1 MVSLQLVYIIE
12 IDELMEIMGAVLI
25 EGCKWCGKS
34 TTGLYHGKSTTGLY
48 HAKSVIEFQNPDRKQ
63 EYDNIRN
70 TKPSL
75 FLNGEKPRMFDE
87 WQMYPVVW
95 DSVRTDVDHT
105 GLKGQYILTGSAKP
119 SEGETMHTGTGRI
132 SRVLMRPMSLFE
144 SKESTGDVSFSDIL
158 AGKDISGVSKLSLE
172 DIASIIVRGGW
183 PASISI
189 KSDAKYRIA
198 KEYVKSLIHEEV
210 RSVDGVERNTEK
222 MQNVLRSLARN
233 ISTQVSNSTIEADI
247 KNNFDND
254 ISRPTLTDYLN
265 TLEKLFVIEDVKAT
279 NLNLRSKYALRTK
292 PKKYFVD
299 PSIATAIL
307 DLKPMD
313 LINDLNT
320 FGFMFESLCIRDLK
334 IYTESLGGDVTFY
347 RDERGFEVD
356 AILRMPSGKWGA
368 IEIKLGAGYIDE
380 AANNLLK
387 FKEHVDIKK
396 CGEPS
401 FLLVLTGTNYSYKRD
416 DGVYVVS
423 IGTLKN

>member
-1 MVSLQLVYIIE
+1 MKYLPRIVDKE

-34 TTGLYHGKSTTGLY
+34 TTGLYH
-48 HAKSVIEFQNPDRKQ
+48 AKSVIEFQNPDRKE
-63 EYDNIRN
+63 EYDNIKN

-87 WQMYPVVW
+87 WQMYPVIW

-144 SKESTGDVSFSDIL
+144 SNESTGEVSFADII

-172 DIASIIVRGGW
+172 DLASIIVRGGW

-210 RSVDGVERNTEK
+210 KSVDGVERNTLK
-222 MQNVLRSLARN
+222 MQSVLRSLARN

-247 KNNFDND
+247 RKTSDDD

-307 DLKPMD
+307 DLKPID

-334 IYTESLGGDVTFY
+334 IYTESLGGEVTFY
-347 RDERGFEVD
+347 RDEKGFEVD
-356 AILRMPSGKWGA
+356 AILRMPSGKWGV

-387 FKEHVDIKK
+387 FKEHVDTDK
-396 CGEPS
+396 CGEPA
-401 FLLVLTGTNYSYKRD
+401 FLLVLTGANYSYKRD

>member
-1 MVSLQLVYIIE
+1 MEYLPRIVDSE
-12 IDELMEIMGAVLI
+12 INELMEIMGAVLI

-34 TTGLYHGKSTTGLY
+34 TTGVH

-144 SKESTGDVSFSDIL
+144 SKESTGEVSFGDIL

-247 KNNFDND
+247 RNSFDDD

>member
-1 MVSLQLVYIIE
+1 MKYLPRVVDLE

-34 TTGLYHGKSTTGLY
+34 TTGSY
-48 HAKSVIEFQNPDRKQ
+48 HAKSIIEFQNPDRKQ
-63 EYDNIRN
+63 EYDEIKN

-95 DSVRTDVDHT
+95 DSIRTDVDHT

-132 SRVLMRPMSLFE
+132 SRVLMRPMSLYE
-144 SKESTGDVSFSDIL
+144 SGESTGEVSFNDIL
-158 AGKDISGVSKLSLE
+158 AGKDISGESKLSL
-172 DIASIIVRGGW
+172 DDLANIIVRGGW
-183 PASISI
+183 PASIEV
-189 KSDAKYRIA
+189 KSDAKYRFA
-198 KEYVKSLIHEEV
+198 KEYVKALVHEEV
-210 RSVDGVERNTEK
+210 KKTDGIERNPEK

-233 ISTQVSNSTIEADI
+233 VSTQVSNSTIEGDVRN
-247 KNNFDND
+247 KFDDD
-254 ISRPTLTDYLN
+254 ISRPTLNDYLN
-265 TLEKLFVIEDVKAT
+265 TLEKLFVIEDVNAT
-279 NLNLRSKYALRTK
+279 NLNFRSKYALRTK

-307 DLKPMD
+307 DIKPKD

-320 FGFMFESLCIRDLK
+320 FGFMFESLCVRDLK
-334 IYTESLGGDVTFY
+334 IYTQSYGGSVTFY
-347 RDERGFEVD
+347 RDEKDFEVD
-356 AILRMPSGKWGA
+356 AILRTSNGNWGA

-387 FKEHVDIKK
+387 FKERVDIEK

-401 FLLVLTGTNYSYKRD
+401 FLMVLTGTNYSYKRD

>member
-1 MVSLQLVYIIE
+1 MKYLPRIVDKE

-25 EGCKWCGKS
+25 EGCKWC
-34 TTGLYHGKSTTGLY
+34 GKSTTGLY

-87 WQMYPVVW
+87 WQMYPALW

-144 SKESTGDVSFSDIL
+144 SKESTGEVSFSDIL

-247 KNNFDND
+247 KNNFDDD

-347 RDERGFEVD
+347 RDEKGFEVD

>member
-1 MVSLQLVYIIE
+1 MKYLPRIVDKE

-25 EGCKWCGKS
+25 EGCKWC
-34 TTGLYHGKSTTGLY
+34 GKSTTGLY

-87 WQMYPVVW
+87 WQMYPVIW

-144 SKESTGDVSFSDIL
+144 SSESTGEVSFSDIL

-247 KNNFDND
+247 RKTSDDD

-334 IYTESLGGDVTFY
+334 IYTESLGGEVTFY
-347 RDERGFEVD
+347 RDEKGLIKNNDFKRFTGRFSFNFKPLNSVEMGVN
-356 AILRMPSGKWGA
+356 ANFIYLKTNGVKSSQGKGNGGW
-368 IEIKLGAGYIDE
+368 
-380 AANNLLK
+380 ANWRYTL
-387 FKEHVDIKK
+387 
-396 CGEPS
+396 PW
-401 FLLVLTGTNYSYKRD
+401 YK
-416 DGVYVVS
+416 V
-423 IGTLKN
+423 

>member
-1 MVSLQLVYIIE
+1 MKYLPRIVDKE

-25 EGCKWCGKS
+25 EGCKWC
-34 TTGLYHGKSTTGLY
+34 GKSTTGLY

-144 SKESTGDVSFSDIL
+144 SSESTGEVSFGDIL

>member
-1 MVSLQLVYIIE
+1 MKYLPRIVDKE

-25 EGCKWCGKS
+25 EGCKWC
-34 TTGLYHGKSTTGLY
+34 GKSTTGLY

-144 SKESTGDVSFSDIL
+144 SSESTGEVSFGDIL

-247 KNNFDND
+247 RNSFDDD

-279 NLNLRSKYALRTK
+279 NLNLRSRYALRTK

>member
-1 MVSLQLVYIIE
+1 MKYLPRIVDKE
-12 IDELMEIMGAVLI
+12 IDELMEIMGAILI
-25 EGCKWCGKS
+25 EGCKWC
-34 TTGLYHGKSTTGLY
+34 GKSTTGLY

-144 SKESTGDVSFSDIL
+144 SKESTGEVSFSDIL

-198 KEYVKSLIHEEV
+198 KEYVKSLIQEEV
-210 RSVDGVERNTEK
+210 RSVDGVKRNTEK

-247 KNNFDND
+247 RNSFDDD

-292 PKKYFVD
+292 PKKFFVD

>member
-1 MVSLQLVYIIE
+1 MKYLPRVVDSE
-12 IDELMEIMGAVLI
+12 IKELMEIMGAVLI

-34 TTGLYHGKSTTGLY
+34 TTGSY
-48 HAKSVIEFQNPDRKQ
+48 HAKSILEFQNPDRKQ
-63 EYDNIRN
+63 EYDEIKN
-70 TKPSL
+70 TMPSL

-95 DSVRTDVDHT
+95 DSIRTDVDHSR
-105 GLKGQYILTGSAKP
+105 LKGQYILTGSAKP

-144 SKESTGDVSFSDIL
+144 SEESTGEVSFSDIFE
-158 AGKDISGVSKLSLE
+158 GKDISGVSKLSLE
-172 DIASIIVRGGW
+172 DLASIIVRGGW
-183 PASISI
+183 PASIDV
-189 KSDAKYRIA
+189 KSDAKYRFA
-198 KEYVKSLIHEEV
+198 KEYVKSLVHEEV
-210 RSVDGVERNTEK
+210 KKIDGVERNPEK

-233 ISTQVSNSTIEADI
+233 ISTQVSNSTIEGDVR
-247 KNNFDND
+247 NNFGDD
-254 ISRPTLTDYLN
+254 ISRPSITDYIN
-265 TLEKLFVIEDVKAT
+265 TLEKLFVIEDVNAT
-279 NLNLRSKYALRTK
+279 NLNFRSKYAIRTK

-307 DLKPMD
+307 DMKPND

-334 IYTESLGGDVTFY
+334 IYTQSLGGDITFY
-347 RDERGFEVD
+347 RDEKDFEVD
-356 AILRMPSGKWGA
+356 AILRTCSGKWGA

-380 AANNLLK
+380 AASNLLK
-387 FKEHVDIKK
+387 FKERVDIEK
-396 CGEPS
+396 CDEPS
-401 FLLVLTGTNYSYKRD
+401 FLVVLTGANFSYKRD

>member
-1 MVSLQLVYIIE
+1 MKYLPRVVDSE

-34 TTGLYHGKSTTGLY
+34 TTGSH
-48 HAKSVIEFQNPDRKQ
+48 HAKSIIEFQNPDKKQ
-63 EYDNIRN
+63 EYDEIKN

-75 FLNGEKPRMFDE
+75 FLKGEKPRMFDE

-95 DSVRTDVDHT
+95 DSIRTDVDHSR
-105 GLKGQYILTGSAKP
+105 LKGQYILTGSAKP
-119 SEGETMHTGTGRI
+119 SEGQIMHTGTGRI

-144 SKESTGDVSFSDIL
+144 SGESTGEVSFNDIL
-158 AGKDISGVSKLSLE
+158 EGKDISGVSNLSLE

-183 PASISI
+183 PASIEV
-189 KSDAKYRIA
+189 KSDAKYRFA
-198 KEYVKSLIHEEV
+198 QEYVKSLIHEEV
-210 RSVDGVERNTEK
+210 KKVDNVERNPEK
-222 MQNVLRSLARN
+222 MRNVLRSLARN
-233 ISTQVSNSTIEADI
+233 ISTPVSNTTLENDV
-247 KNNFDND
+247 KNSFDAD
-254 ISRPTLTDYLN
+254 ISRPTLADYLN
-265 TLEKLFVIEDVKAT
+265 TLEKLFVIEDVNVT
-279 NLNLRSKYALRTK
+279 NLNFRSKYAIRTR

-307 DLKPMD
+307 EMKPND
-313 LINDLNT
+313 LIKDLNT

-334 IYTESLGGDVTFY
+334 IYTQHYGGDITFY
-347 RDERGFEVD
+347 RDEKDFEID
-356 AILRMPSGKWGA
+356 AILRTSSGKWGA
-368 IEIKLGAGYIDE
+368 IEIKLGAGYIDL

-387 FKEHVDIKK
+387 FKNRVDIKK

-401 FLLVLTGTNYSYKRD
+401 FLMVLTGANYSYKRD